1 MLTRSYS
8 AWCVGIGQENKI
20 KINKTMQNEK
30 PLCKQMNEH
39 RHYTVLEM
47 KWHVVVD
54 TQGASL
60 LLLNSA
66 FSAGIC
72 FLSKPRFYFQDHV
85 HWMEFLLQASS
96 SIIKYFLY

>member
-1 MLTRSYS
+1 
-8 AWCVGIGQENKI
+8 
-20 KINKTMQNEK
+20 MQNKK

-66 FSAGIC
+66 F
-72 FLSKPRFYFQDHV
+72 
-85 HWMEFLLQASS
+85 LQVFAFFPNPDSIFKTMSIGWNFFCKLHQVSS
-96 SIIKYFLY
+96 SISYTNLPNNYFLCQGTTETWRWPRS